1 MDKEEEGVEEDG
13 EMWIERERVWK
24 RMERCG

>member
-13 EMWIERERVWK
+13 EMWIKRKRVWK
-24 RMERCG
+24 RMERYG